1 MSVEIEE
8 KVFTY
13 NVKVVVEWE
22 YEVEVGSEAEAEAE
36 GWKYED
42 YRGFASVYSIDV
54 EDITPE
60 EEGKC
65 DVCEHADG
73 EPHCDCGDC
82 DCGEEEEEN

>member
-13 NVKVVVEWE
+13 NVKVVVHYE

-42 YRGFASVYSIDV
+42 YKQSICVYSIDV
-54 EDITPE
+54 DDITPE
-60 EEGKC
+60 EN
-65 DVCEHADG
+65 D
-73 EPHCDCGDC
+73 
-82 DCGEEEEEN
+82 EEEEEN